1 MTIMMRIMMVVIM
14 IMIMIVM
21 MKSNGE
27 GDDRAQMI
35 MKIARHHHVFLI

>member
-1 MTIMMRIMMVVIM
+1 MTISIRNMMVMIM
-14 IMIMIVM
+14 IMIMMVM
-21 MKSNGE
+21 MKSHGE